1 METDE
6 VITMLKNGV
15 PEFVP
20 IFHKKMNE
28 LTYNETNSQL
38 YDVCPNCTLEYFI
51 KHYYLD
57 DKGEY
62 LLKMYNIKNL
72 EKTLSELICINYK
85 NNLEEK

>member
-1 METDE
+1 MTNEDI
-6 VITMLKNGV
+6 ITMLKNGV

-20 IFHKKMNE
+20 IFKRKMNE
-28 LTYNETNSQL
+28 LSYNDTNSQL
-38 YDVCPNCTLEYFI
+38 CDVCPDCTLEHFV

-62 LLKMYNIKNL
+62 ILKMYNIKNL
-72 EKTLSELICINYK
+72 EKVLSELICINYK